1 MCKWCDDSSSD
12 GGSSDTDD
20 DYSDIL
26 THSDDISEDADTIPT
41 ETLSRV
47 LSSLESDYLAHARS
61 VLARLTG
68 EKFSTNPVPWL
79 VCGGSDGRVQ
89 MTPDGYSARFSI
101 ILEYTGNRWNFLEED
116 IMTLAIGTGMSL
128 RDAVSKLSSI
138 VFQAR
143 LIATTSAGL
152 WPIYLPKPDDL
163 PRVLST
169 MWVGQAAEMT
179 LGDAVEEYLRRR
191 LHQLT
196 VYLPFVGGPRCTCV
210 SKRDPNPGALS
221 MREMVKLERRGISPG
236 QSILATL
243 GAKIPTDIY
252 TQ

>member
-1 MCKWCDDSSSD
+1 MCKWCDDSSS
-12 GGSSDTDD
+12 GGSDNEDD
-20 DYSDIL
+20 FSDII
-26 THSDDISEDADTIPT
+26 TQSGEYSSDADDTSEDDTVT
-41 ETLSRV
+41 VETLSRV
-47 LSSLESDYLAHARS
+47 LSSLESDYLIHARN

-68 EKFSTNPVPWL
+68 EKFSTDPVPWL
-79 VCGGSDGRVQ
+79 VCGGPDGRVQ
-89 MTPDGYSARFSI
+89 MTPDGYSARFGI
-101 ILEYTGNRWNFLEED
+101 LLEYTGDRWNFLEED

-128 RDAVSKLSSI
+128 RAAIAKLSSF
-138 VFQAR
+138 VFQTR

-169 MWVGQAAEMT
+169 MWTSAPVEMT
-179 LGDAVEEYLRRR
+179 LGEAVEEYLRRR

-221 MREMVKLERRGISPG
+221 MREMVKLERRGVSPG

-243 GAKIPTDIY
+243 NDVCA
-252 TQ
+252 